1 MKVELFAI
9 VKDKANAPSLPQ
21 QMIHK
26 TFSEIGT
33 QTENFRVFDNPRS
46 FFGEMSGAFTRARII
61 VAAADKQ
68 SFLEQ
73 KWTLLK
79 ALGISSEICSAV
91 VSQIRNNSDAADSS
105 LKAHALMPK
114 DATVFVSSDGLY
126 SGFAVKSG
134 KQTLV
139 YLPLDEKITAEM
151 IDGGV
156 RNYFSDE
163 TKTAVEAAV
172 MSVAPQKREV
182 PDLDERF
189 VEAANILSQNDLA
202 VALPSTQTS
211 RYIAN
216 AIHNHP
222 LCGEAFIISEEDDID
237 EGEVSVQER
246 IVRLAE
252 ECRSE
257 IGTELGAVVSNI
269 YSDPETDEMF
279 VCIALADKDRA
290 LVRRITALPGENA
303 NDLVLVATNELFS
316 VVISYANGTLVPEEG
331 AEMLPVKL
339 YEGAGADGA
348 DDAEQKKSVALK
360 IIICVAIALILSF
373 LIGFYFKDEVAAF
386 FESRAAISEYTQ
398 QAETSTAIE
407 EFEFVEVTTE
417 ETAGETEESAT
428 QTDYEGLFEN
438 DSADIHHETP
448 SPYGDD
454 DYIEDAPST
463 TAKETTTETTTKATT
478 EKETTTETT
487 TKETTRKETTTE
499 TTTKETTEKET
510 TTETTT
516 KETTE
521 KETTTETTTKK
532 DVENSEE
539 STTANKTTSGDCVF
553 TFTAYGYGHGVGL
566 SQMGTVAYGDSA
578 GAYNWNYKQILSHYF
593 PGTELRRETPPLSVK
608 YGSTVYSTKEFM
620 RRAVIKEFGGN
631 CKATTGEAIKAQV
644 VAIYTYVKY
653 YDFAIRTDKIN
664 CYENNPDTYG
674 NISYINKAIDE
685 VLGEYLAYTSTGKTA
700 FTPFYSSCAGKTS
713 SAQDTWGGSDYPNL
727 SGGIVSPE
735 KSGPYVFTITS
746 EEFKK
751 VIAFYNSTKEKSKQI
766 TLSGSPGSW
775 IEIQDHDGARGDI
788 GYVRKIRVGDK
799 VMLGNTF
806 RQMIMKAVE
815 ERIISGNLKSHCF
828 SLTVS

>member
-9 VKDKANAPSLPQ
+9 VKDKANVPTLPQ

-33 QTENFRVFDNPRS
+33 QTEKFRVFDNPRS
-46 FFGEMSGAFTRARII
+46 FFGEMSGAFSRARII

-79 ALGISSEICSAV
+79 ALGISGEICSAV
-91 VSQIRNNSDAADSS
+91 VSQIRNNSDTADSS

-114 DATVFVSSDGLY
+114 DATVFISSDGLY

-163 TKTAVEAAV
+163 TKTAVDAV
-172 MSVAPQKREV
+172 VKSVTPQKREV
-182 PDLDERF
+182 PDIDERF
-189 VEAANILSQNDLA
+189 VEAVNVLSQNELA
-202 VALPSTQTS
+202 VALPTTQTS
-211 RYIAN
+211 RYIATS
-216 AIHNHP
+216 IHNHP
-222 LCGEAFIISEEDDID
+222 LCGEAFILSAEDDVD
-237 EGEVSVQER
+237 EGEASVQER

-252 ECRSE
+252 TSRSE
-257 IGTELGAVVSNI
+257 IGTELGAVISNI
-269 YSDPETDEMF
+269 YSDSETEEMF
-279 VCIALADKDRA
+279 ICVALADKERA
-290 LVRRITALPGENA
+290 LTRKILALPGENA
-303 NDLVLVATNELFS
+303 NDLVLVATNELYS
-316 VVISYANGTLVPEEG
+316 LVISYANGTLVPEEG
-331 AEMLPVKL
+331 VEMLPVKL
-339 YEGAGADGA
+339 YEEAGADGA
-348 DDAEQKKSVALK
+348 DIAEQKKSVALK
-360 IIICVAIALILSF
+360 ITVCVAIALILSF

-386 FESRAAISEYTQ
+386 FESRNTASDSI
-398 QAETSTAIE
+398 QAETSTAVD
-407 EFEFVEVTTE
+407 EFVFVDVTAE
-417 ETAGETEESAT
+417 ETAVETTESVSEE
-428 QTDYEGLFEN
+428 DYAKLFEN
-438 DSADIHHETP
+438 ASAGIYHETP
-448 SPYGDD
+448 SPYENDD
-454 DYIEDAPST
+454 DVEDAPST
-463 TAKETTTETTTKATT
+463 TAKATEEVTKETAT
-478 EKETTTETT
+478 KETTTETT
-487 TKETTRKETTTE
+487 TKETTTKETTTETTTKESTTKETTTE
-499 TTTKETTEKET
+499 TTTKETTT
-510 TTETTT
+510 
-516 KETTE
+516 

-532 DVENSEE
+532 NVENAEE
-539 STTANKTTSGDCVF
+539 STTANTIPTGNCVF
-553 TFTAYGYGHGVGL
+553 TFTAYGYGHGVGF
-566 SQMGTVAYGDSA
+566 SQMGAVEYGNSA